1 MSVTAVPLQPVKRSY
16 IWLLWIGIAVAVI
29 GAFLLARQGDDLFT
43 RSQRAWGVKTTS
55 SGLKYEVLKAGTG
68 ASPTDTDVA
77 LVQYEGRLRNGKI
90 FDKSQQ
96 PMPMPVKGVVPGF
109 SEALKLMHKNE
120 KIRVW
125 IPANLAYGAQD
136 QKDQQGNVVLPANSP
151 LMFDIELKDFLP
163 QAVVEQ
169 YQRQMQ
175 MMNGGGAGGMGGPG
189 GPGGAP
195 GGAGGPPPGAG
206 ESLVP
211 PPGQ

>member
-1 MSVTAVPLQPVKRSY
+1 M
-16 IWLLWIGIAVAVI
+16 
-29 GAFLLARQGDDLFT
+29 
-43 RSQRAWGVKTTS
+43 
-55 SGLKYEVLKAGTG
+55 
-68 ASPTDTDVA
+68 
-77 LVQYEGRLRNGKI
+77 
-90 FDKSQQ
+90 
-96 PMPMPVKGVVPGF
+96 
-109 SEALKLMHKNE
+109 
-120 KIRVW
+120 W
-125 IPANLAYGAQD
+125 IPASLAYGAQD

-175 MMNGGGAGGMGGPG
+175 MMNGGAGGAGGMGGPG

-195 GGAGGPPPGAG
+195 GGAGGPPPGGG

>member
-1 MSVTAVPLQPVKRSY
+1 M
-16 IWLLWIGIAVAVI
+16 
-29 GAFLLARQGDDLFT
+29 
-43 RSQRAWGVKTTS
+43 
-55 SGLKYEVLKAGTG
+55 
-68 ASPTDTDVA
+68 
-77 LVQYEGRLRNGKI
+77 
-90 FDKSQQ
+90 
-96 PMPMPVKGVVPGF
+96 
-109 SEALKLMHKNE
+109 
-120 KIRVW
+120 
-125 IPANLAYGAQD
+125 
-136 QKDQQGNVVLPANSP
+136 LPANSP

>member
-29 GAFLLARQGDDLFT
+29 GAFLLARQGDDFLA
-43 RSQRAWGVKTTS
+43 RNARAPGVVTTA
-55 SGLKYEVLKAGTG
+55 SGLQYKVITPGKG
-68 ASPTDTDVA
+68 AHPTDADVA
-77 LVQYEGRLRNGKI
+77 LVNYEGKLLDGKT

-96 PMPMPVKGVVPGF
+96 PTPMPIKGVVPGF
-109 SEALKLMHKNE
+109 SEALKLMSKGAKYH
-120 KIRVW
+120 VW
-125 IPANLAYGAQD
+125 IPAKLGYGEKGA
-136 QKDQQGNVVLPANSP
+136 GPIPANAT
-151 LMFDIELKDFLP
+151 LAFDIEMIDFLP
-163 QAVVEQ
+163 QAVIEQ

-175 MMNGGGAGGMGGPG
+175 QMNGGAGGLG

-195 GGAGGPPPGAG
+195 GGAGGPPPGGG

>member
-29 GAFLLARQGDDLFT
+29 AAFLLARQGDDFLA
-43 RSQRAWGVKTTS
+43 RNARASGVTTTA
-55 SGLKYEVLKAGTG
+55 SGLQYKVITPGKGPH
-68 ASPTDTDVA
+68 PTDVDVA
-77 LVQYEGRLRNGKI
+77 LINYEGKLLDGKT

-96 PMPMPVKGVVPGF
+96 PTPMPIKGVVPGF
-109 SEALKLMHKNE
+109 SEALKLMSKGA
-120 KIRVW
+120 KYRVW
-125 IPANLAYGAQD
+125 IPAKLGYGEKGA
-136 QKDQQGNVVLPANSP
+136 GPIPANAT
-151 LMFDIELKDFLP
+151 LTFDIEMIDFLP
-163 QAVVEQ
+163 QSVIEQ

-195 GGAGGPPPGAG
+195 GGAGGPPPGGG

>member
-29 GAFLLARQGDDLFT
+29 AAFLLARQGDDLFT
-43 RSQRAWGVKTTS
+43 RSQRGWDVKTTS
-55 SGLKYEVLKAGTG
+55 SGLKYEVIKPGTG

-77 LVQYEGRLRNGKI
+77 LVQYEGRLRNGKV

-125 IPANLAYGAQD
+125 IPADLAYGAQD

-175 MMNGGGAGGMGGPG
+175 MMNGGAGGMGGPG

-195 GGAGGPPPGAG
+195 GGAGGPPPGGG

>member
-16 IWLLWIGIAVAVI
+16 IWLLWIGIVAAVI
-29 GAFLLARQGDDLFT
+29 AAFLLALQGDDLWS

-55 SGLKYEVLKAGTG
+55 SGLKYLVLKPGTG
-68 ASPTDTDVA
+68 ASPTDTDVT
-77 LVQYEGRLRNGKI
+77 LVEYEGRLRNGKI

-96 PMPMPVKGVVPGF
+96 PVPMPVKGVVSGF
-109 SEALKLMHKNE
+109 SETLKLMHKGE
-120 KIRVW
+120 KVRVW
-125 IPANLAYGAQD
+125 IPASLAYGAQE
-136 QKDQQGNVVLPANSP
+136 QKDQQGNVVMPANSP

-163 QAVVEQ
+163 QAVIEQ

-175 MMNGGGAGGMGGPG
+175 QMQGGGAGGMGGPG
-189 GPGGAP
+189 GSGAP
-195 GGAGGPPPGAG
+195 GGAGGPPPGGG

>member
-16 IWLLWIGIAVAVI
+16 IWLLWIGIVAAVI
-29 GAFLLARQGDDLFT
+29 AAFLLALQGDDLWS

-55 SGLKYEVLKAGTG
+55 SGLKYLVLKPGTG
-68 ASPTDTDVA
+68 PSPTDTDVT
-77 LVQYEGRLRNGKI
+77 LVEYEGRLRNGKI

-96 PMPMPVKGVVPGF
+96 PTPMPVKGVVPGF
-109 SEALKLMHKNE
+109 SETLKLMHKGE
-120 KIRVW
+120 KVRVW
-125 IPANLAYGAQD
+125 IPSSLAYGAQE
-136 QKDQQGNVVLPANSP
+136 QKDQQGNVVMPANSP

-163 QAVVEQ
+163 QSVIEQ

-175 MMNGGGAGGMGGPG
+175 QMQGGGAGGMGGPG
-189 GPGGAP
+189 GPGAP
-195 GGAGGPPPGAG
+195 GGAGGSPPGGG

>member
-29 GAFLLARQGDDLFT
+29 AAFLLARQGDDLFT
-43 RSQRAWGVKTTS
+43 KSQRGWDVKTTA
-55 SGLKYEVLKAGTG
+55 SGLKYQVLQPGTG

-77 LVQYEGRLRNGKI
+77 LVQYEGRLRNGKV

-96 PMPMPVKGVVPGF
+96 PTPMPVKGVVPGF

-125 IPANLAYGAQD
+125 IPASLAYGAQD

-175 MMNGGGAGGMGGPG
+175 MMNGGGGMGGPG
-189 GPGGAP
+189 RP
-195 GGAGGPPPGAG
+195 GGPPQGGG

>member
-29 GAFLLARQGDDLFT
+29 AAFLLARQGDDLFT
-43 RSQRAWGVKTTS
+43 KSQRGWNVKTTS
-55 SGLKYEVLKAGTG
+55 SGLKYEVLQPGTG

-77 LVQYEGRLRNGKI
+77 LVQYEGRLRNGKV

-96 PMPMPVKGVVPGF
+96 PTPMPVKGVVPGF

-125 IPANLAYGAQD
+125 IPAGLAYGAQD

-189 GPGGAP
+189 RPGGAP
-195 GGAGGPPPGAG
+195 GGPGGPPQGGG